1 MTAIESQFPMSCT
14 SLATLSASSPSLL
27 RAFTT
32 MPEYVLDFAKANAIA
47 LPMPLLEPVTTAT
60 FPVRL
65 VLFCL
70 GDDASLFPLS
80 VNSCGLLKQRQMQ
93 WH

>member
-1 MTAIESQFPMSCT
+1 MTAIESQFPMSST
-14 SLATLSASSPSLL
+14 SLATLSASSLL

-80 VNSCGLLKQRQMQ
+80 VHSCGLLKQRQMQ